1 MKRISKWLKS
11 KFSRHSAEADGH
23 HAPLEVRPEENV
35 KGENSACDDTAPL
48 AILKSREES
57 PFVVFE
63 STGFDPYNSG
73 SIDTSKAWKSHS
85 QYKRPF

>member
-48 AILKSREES
+48 AILKSRNESSYIVVES
-57 PFVVFE
+57 P
-63 STGFDPYNSG
+63 SGFDPYDTG
-73 SIDTSKAWKSHS
+73 SVESSKTRS
-85 QYKRPF
+85 QK